1 MTLNPSRGLSRRQA
15 LLISALAGAAPRA
28 AFANNTNPGPL
39 PAAAAAA
46 GLPSSAHSWFK
57 VEPDVLKSWTLVEI
71 PENPL
76 HMRIVP
82 RTTRATSRMKVMAL
96 YPRPSSAYD
105 VAISKILQVF
115 DDKGLHVEMKAAN
128 FRNEDS
134 RAEESLR
141 YAEKNNFDLI
151 FGMGSESTAWLWKNY
166 QGGRLPV
173 VSVCSKDPVLLGQAK
188 SYDSGSGTNFAFT
201 SLNMP
206 LESQMAYVHKLRPGL
221 KNIAILVDANNIS
234 AVQTQAEPVAEYCTP
249 RGIRPIMLSV
259 KEPAR
264 AKEELERLVRDGVQM
279 MQRNDQNLENSIFW
293 ITGSTIVFK
302 EIRTINQ
309 NAYRVPVLS
318 AAPEVVQE
326 GDDSA
331 VLSIGISFE
340 TNAHLATVYAAD
352 VLTKKAKV
360 GELKVGLVS
369 PPDIAINFRKAR
381 EIGLK
386 VPFSFFESAST
397 VVDYE
402 GRMVRDNGVA
412 VVLAK

>member
-1 MTLNPSRGLSRRQA
+1 MLNAWS
-15 LLISALAGAAPRA
+15 
-28 AFANNTNPGPL
+28 
-39 PAAAAAA
+39 
-46 GLPSSAHSWFK
+46 
-57 VEPDVLKSWTLVEI
+57 LVEF
-71 PENPL
+71 PDNPL
-76 HMRIVP
+76 HIRIVP
-82 RTTRATSRMKVMAL
+82 KKARATSRMKVMAL
-96 YPRPSSAYD
+96 YPRASSAYD
-105 VAISKILQVF
+105 VAISKVLNVF
-115 DDKGLHVEMKAAN
+115 EEKALHIELKAAN
-128 FRNEDS
+128 FRNEDA
-134 RAEESLR
+134 RAEASLR
-141 YAEKNNFDLI
+141 YAEENNFELI

-166 QGGRLPV
+166 QGGKIPV
-173 VSVCSKDPVLLGQAK
+173 VSVCAKDPVLLGQAK
-188 SYDSGSGTNFAFT
+188 TYDSGSGTNFAFT

-221 KNIAILVDANNIS
+221 KNVAILVDANNVS

-249 RGIRPIMLSV
+249 RGIRPIMLAV
-259 KEPAR
+259 KDASR
-264 AKEELERLVRDGVQM
+264 AKEELERLVRDGVQL

-302 EIRTINQ
+302 EIKTINQ

-340 TNAHLATVYAAD
+340 TNAHLATVYASD
-352 VLTKKAKV
+352 VLTKRVKP
-360 GELKVGLVS
+360 GDLKVGLVS

-397 VVDYE
+397 IVDYD
-402 GRMVRDNGVA
+402 GKLVRDNGVA
-412 VVLAK
+412 VAQPARI